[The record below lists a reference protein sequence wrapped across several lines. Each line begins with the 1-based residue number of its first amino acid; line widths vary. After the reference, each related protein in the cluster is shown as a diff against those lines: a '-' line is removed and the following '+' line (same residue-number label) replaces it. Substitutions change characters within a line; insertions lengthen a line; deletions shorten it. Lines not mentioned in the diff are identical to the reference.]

1 MKTCHNYALTLGCYK
16 YKSIASIDERYK
28 IQYVINEVN
37 NHYIKKSK
45 CYDILIPFYSLECKE
60 KSQNCTDSH
69 P

>member
-1 MKTCHNYALTLGCYK
+1 MKTCHNEALTLGCYE
-16 YKSIASIDERYK
+16 YKTNASIHERYK
-28 IQYVINEVN
+28 IQYVQYEVN
-37 NHYIKKSK
+37 KHFIKKTK